1 MPNSI
6 KSFTERRLN
15 QAFLDELFAKELA
28 SAEYGHMIYS
38 PSSSSTKIILK
49 VGRVGLA
56 IGRRGKT
63 IKTLS
68 EKIKEITG
76 EKNIQIEVEA
86 LEEPEALAQ
95 VMATR
100 LASSLERGRHFRR
113 SAYGTIRRIMSAGA
127 LGCQITVSGKITS
140 QRARVENFREGFVA
154 KTGHPA
160 EMFVDRGYAKA
171 KIKRGI
177 LGVCVWIMQKDAV
190 LPDAVEIIAEPTH
203 TSREITDTDLD
214 EEFTDL
220 DEQEN
225 LEPEEFGDLDIS
237 LDDLSEL
244 ESVESEVDSTIPNE
258 ATQALTEELVEA
270 EAVPE
275 ELVEVE
281 AVPEE
286 LVEVEAVPEELV
298 EAETVPEELVE
309 AETVPEE
316 LVEAEAV
323 PEELVEAEAAPEDE
337 KKESK

>member
-68 EKIKEITG
+68 EKIKKITG

-86 LEEPEALAQ
+86 LEEPEAFAQ

-220 DEQEN
+220 DEQEI
-225 LEPEEFGDLDIS
+225 LEPEEFADLDIS

-258 ATQALTEELVEA
+258 ATQALTEELTEA

-275 ELVEVE
+275 ELVEAE
-281 AVPEE
+281 KAV
-286 LVEVEAVPEELV
+286 EELV
-298 EAETVPEELVE
+298 EAEKAAEELVE
-309 AETVPEE
+309 AEAVPEE

-323 PEELVEAEAAPEDE
+323 PEELVEAEKAAEDE

>member
-68 EKIKEITG
+68 EKIKKITG

-86 LEEPEALAQ
+86 LEEPEAFAQ

-220 DEQEN
+220 DEQEI
-225 LEPEEFGDLDIS
+225 LEPEEFADLDIS

-275 ELVEVE
+275 ELVEAE
-281 AVPEE
+281 A
-286 LVEVEAVPEELV
+286 
-298 EAETVPEELVE
+298 
-309 AETVPEE
+309 VPEE

-323 PEELVEAEAAPEDE
+323 PEELVEAEKAAEDE

>member
-220 DEQEN
+220 DEQEI
-225 LEPEEFGDLDIS
+225 LEPEEFADLDIS

-258 ATQALTEELVEA
+258 ATQALTEELTEA

-275 ELVEVE
+275 ELTE
-281 AVPEE
+281 AK
-286 LVEVEAVPEELV
+286 
-298 EAETVPEELVE
+298 TVPEELVE
-309 AETVPEE
+309 AEK
-316 LVEAEAV
+316 
-323 PEELVEAEAAPEDE
+323 AAEDE

>member
-68 EKIKEITG
+68 EKIKKITG

-86 LEEPEALAQ
+86 LEEPEAFAQ

-220 DEQEN
+220 DEQEI
-225 LEPEEFGDLDIS
+225 LEPEEFADLDIS

-258 ATQALTEELVEA
+258 ATQALTEELTEA

-275 ELVEVE
+275 ELVESE

-286 LVEVEAVPEELV
+286 SA
-298 EAETVPEELVE
+298 
-309 AETVPEE
+309 
-316 LVEAEAV
+316 EAEAV
-323 PEELVEAEAAPEDE
+323 PEELVEAEKAAEDE
-337 KKESK
+337 KKETK

>member
-76 EKNIQIEVEA
+76 EKNVQIEVEA

-220 DEQEN
+220 DDQEN
-225 LEPEEFGDLDIS
+225 IEAEEFADLDIN

-244 ESVESEVDSTIPNE
+244 ETVESEVDSTIPNE

-270 EAVPE
+270 EAEALPE
-275 ELVEVE
+275 
-281 AVPEE
+281 A
-286 LVEVEAVPEELV
+286 
-298 EAETVPEELVE
+298 
-309 AETVPEE
+309 VPEE

-323 PEELVEAEAAPEDE
+323 PEAVPEELVEAEAVPKEAAEDD

>member
-68 EKIKEITG
+68 EKIKKITG

-275 ELVEVE
+275 ELVE
-281 AVPEE
+281 
-286 LVEVEAVPEELV
+286 
-298 EAETVPEELVE
+298 
-309 AETVPEE
+309 
-316 LVEAEAV
+316 AEAV
-323 PEELVEAEAAPEDE
+323 PEDE

>member
-38 PSSSSTKIILK
+38 PSSSSTKIILR

-68 EKIKEITG
+68 EKIKKITG

-86 LEEPEALAQ
+86 LEEPEAFAQ

-220 DEQEN
+220 DEQEI
-225 LEPEEFGDLDIS
+225 LEPEEFADLDIS

-275 ELVEVE
+275 ELVEAE
-281 AVPEE
+281 A
-286 LVEVEAVPEELV
+286 
-298 EAETVPEELVE
+298 
-309 AETVPEE
+309 VPEE

-323 PEELVEAEAAPEDE
+323 PEELVEAEAVPEELVEAEKAAEDE

>member
-258 ATQALTEELVEA
+258 ATQALTEELVET
-270 EAVPE
+270 
-275 ELVEVE
+275 
-281 AVPEE
+281 
-286 LVEVEAVPEELV
+286 EAVPEELV
-298 EAETVPEELVE
+298 EAEAVSEELVE
-309 AETVPEE
+309 TEAVPEE

-323 PEELVEAEAAPEDE
+323 PEELVEAEAVPEDE

>member
-68 EKIKEITG
+68 EKIKKITG

-86 LEEPEALAQ
+86 LEEPEAFAQ

-220 DEQEN
+220 DEQEI
-225 LEPEEFGDLDIS
+225 LEPEEFADLDIS

-258 ATQALTEELVEA
+258 ATQALTEELTEA
-270 EAVPE
+270 EA
-275 ELVEVE
+275 
-281 AVPEE
+281 
-286 LVEVEAVPEELV
+286 
-298 EAETVPEELVE
+298 
-309 AETVPEE
+309 VPEE

-323 PEELVEAEAAPEDE
+323 PEELVEAEAVPEELVEAEKAAEDE

>member
-68 EKIKEITG
+68 EKIKKITG

-86 LEEPEALAQ
+86 LEEPEAFAQ

-220 DEQEN
+220 DEQEI
-225 LEPEEFGDLDIS
+225 LEPEEFADLDIS

-258 ATQALTEELVEA
+258 ATQALTEELTEAEAVPEELTEA

-275 ELVEVE
+275 ELVESE

-286 LVEVEAVPEELV
+286 SA
-298 EAETVPEELVE
+298 
-309 AETVPEE
+309 
-316 LVEAEAV
+316 EAEAV
-323 PEELVEAEAAPEDE
+323 PEELVEAEKAAEDE
-337 KKESK
+337 KKETK

>member
-160 EMFVDRGYAKA
+160 EIFVDRGYAKA

-220 DEQEN
+220 DEQEI
-225 LEPEEFGDLDIS
+225 LEPEEFADLDIS

-258 ATQALTEELVEA
+258 ATQALN
-270 EAVPE
+270 
-275 ELVEVE
+275 
-281 AVPEE
+281 
-286 LVEVEAVPEELV
+286 
-298 EAETVPEELVE
+298 
-309 AETVPEE
+309 EE

-323 PEELVEAEAAPEDE
+323 PEELVEAEAVPEKLTEAEAVPEELVEAEKAAEDE
-337 KKESK
+337 KKETK

>member
-68 EKIKEITG
+68 EKIKKITG

-86 LEEPEALAQ
+86 LEEPEAFAQ

-220 DEQEN
+220 DEQEI
-225 LEPEEFGDLDIS
+225 LEPEEFADLDIS

-258 ATQALTEELVEA
+258 ATQALTEELTEA
-270 EAVPE
+270 EV
-275 ELVEVE
+275 
-281 AVPEE
+281 
-286 LVEVEAVPEELV
+286 
-298 EAETVPEELVE
+298 
-309 AETVPEE
+309 VPEE

-323 PEELVEAEAAPEDE
+323 PEELVEAEAVPKELVEAEAVPEELAEAEKAAEDE
-337 KKESK
+337 KKETK

>member
-220 DEQEN
+220 DEQEI
-225 LEPEEFGDLDIS
+225 LEPEEFADLDIS

-258 ATQALTEELVEA
+258 ATQALTEELTEA
-270 EAVPE
+270 EA
-275 ELVEVE
+275 
-281 AVPEE
+281 
-286 LVEVEAVPEELV
+286 
-298 EAETVPEELVE
+298 
-309 AETVPEE
+309 VPEE

-323 PEELVEAEAAPEDE
+323 PEELVEAEAVPEELVEAEKAAKDE

>member
-68 EKIKEITG
+68 EKIKKITG

-86 LEEPEALAQ
+86 LEEPEAFAQ

-220 DEQEN
+220 DEQEI
-225 LEPEEFGDLDIS
+225 LEPEEFADLDIS

-258 ATQALTEELVEA
+258 ATQALTEELTEA

-275 ELVEVE
+275 EL
-281 AVPEE
+281 
-286 LVEVEAVPEELV
+286 
-298 EAETVPEELVE
+298 T
-309 AETVPEE
+309 
-316 LVEAEAV
+316 EAEAV
-323 PEELVEAEAAPEDE
+323 PEELVEAVRSITRRRIGRSGSSTRRIRRIGRSR
-337 KKESK
+337 KSSRR

>member
-38 PSSSSTKIILK
+38 PSSSSTKIILR

-68 EKIKEITG
+68 EKIKKITG

-86 LEEPEALAQ
+86 LEEPEAFAQ
-95 VMATR
+95 VMAAR

-220 DEQEN
+220 DDQEN
-225 LEPEEFGDLDIS
+225 IEAEEFADLDIN

-244 ESVESEVDSTIPNE
+244 ETVESEVDSTIPNE

-270 EAVPE
+270 EAVPK
-275 ELVEVE
+275 E
-281 AVPEE
+281 A
-286 LVEVEAVPEELV
+286 
-298 EAETVPEELVE
+298 
-309 AETVPEE
+309 VPEE

-323 PEELVEAEAAPEDE
+323 PKEAVPEELVEAEAVPKEAAEDD

>member
-68 EKIKEITG
+68 EKIKKITG

-86 LEEPEALAQ
+86 LEEPEAFAQ

-220 DEQEN
+220 DEQEI
-225 LEPEEFGDLDIS
+225 LEPEEFADLDIS

-244 ESVESEVDSTIPNE
+244 ESLESEVDSTIPNE
-258 ATQALTEELVEA
+258 ATQALTEELTEA

-275 ELVEVE
+275 ELVESE

-286 LVEVEAVPEELV
+286 SA
-298 EAETVPEELVE
+298 
-309 AETVPEE
+309 
-316 LVEAEAV
+316 EAEAV
-323 PEELVEAEAAPEDE
+323 PEELVEAEKAAEDE
-337 KKESK
+337 KKETK

>member
-68 EKIKEITG
+68 EKIKKITG

-86 LEEPEALAQ
+86 LEEPEAFAQ

-220 DEQEN
+220 DEQEI
-225 LEPEEFGDLDIS
+225 LEPEEFADLDIS

-275 ELVEVE
+275 ELVEAE
-281 AVPEE
+281 A
-286 LVEVEAVPEELV
+286 
-298 EAETVPEELVE
+298 
-309 AETVPEE
+309 VPEE

-323 PEELVEAEAAPEDE
+323 PEELVEAEKAAEDE
-337 KKESK
+337 KKETK

>member
-68 EKIKEITG
+68 EKIKKITG

-86 LEEPEALAQ
+86 LEEPEAFAQ

-220 DEQEN
+220 DEQEI
-225 LEPEEFGDLDIS
+225 LEPEEFADLDIS

-258 ATQALTEELVEA
+258 ATQALN
-270 EAVPE
+270 
-275 ELVEVE
+275 
-281 AVPEE
+281 
-286 LVEVEAVPEELV
+286 EELV

-323 PEELVEAEAAPEDE
+323 PEELEEAEKAAEDE

>member
-68 EKIKEITG
+68 EKIKKITG

-86 LEEPEALAQ
+86 LEEPEAFAQ

-220 DEQEN
+220 DEQEI
-225 LEPEEFGDLDIS
+225 LEPEEFADLDIS

-258 ATQALTEELVEA
+258 ATQALTEELTEA

-275 ELVEVE
+275 EL
-281 AVPEE
+281 
-286 LVEVEAVPEELV
+286 
-298 EAETVPEELVE
+298 T
-309 AETVPEE
+309 
-316 LVEAEAV
+316 EAEAV
-323 PEELVEAEAAPEDE
+323 PEELTEAEAAPEELTEAEAAPEELVDAEKAAEDE
-337 KKESK
+337 KKETK

>member
-68 EKIKEITG
+68 EKIKKITG

-86 LEEPEALAQ
+86 LEEPEAFAQ

-220 DEQEN
+220 DEQEI
-225 LEPEEFGDLDIS
+225 LEPEEFADLDIS

-258 ATQALTEELVEA
+258 ATQALTEELTEA

-275 ELVEVE
+275 ELVESE
-281 AVPEE
+281 KAV
-286 LVEVEAVPEELV
+286 EELV
-298 EAETVPEELVE
+298 EAEKAAEEL
-309 AETVPEE
+309 T
-316 LVEAEAV
+316 EAEAV
-323 PEELVEAEAAPEDE
+323 PEELVEAEKAAEDE

>member
-275 ELVEVE
+275 ELVE
-281 AVPEE
+281 A
-286 LVEVEAVPEELV
+286 EAVPEELV
-298 EAETVPEELVE
+298 EAETVPE
-309 AETVPEE
+309 
-316 LVEAEAV
+316 
-323 PEELVEAEAAPEDE
+323 DE

>member
-68 EKIKEITG
+68 EKIKKITG

-86 LEEPEALAQ
+86 LEEPEAFAQ

-220 DEQEN
+220 DEQEI
-225 LEPEEFGDLDIS
+225 LEPEEFADLDIS

-244 ESVESEVDSTIPNE
+244 ESLESEVDSTIPNE
-258 ATQALTEELVEA
+258 ATQALTEELVEE

-275 ELVEVE
+275 ELVEAE
-281 AVPEE
+281 KA
-286 LVEVEAVPEELV
+286 AEELV
-298 EAETVPEELVE
+298 EAETVPEELTE
-309 AETVPEE
+309 AKTVPEE

-323 PEELVEAEAAPEDE
+323 PEELVEAEKAAEDE
-337 KKESK
+337 KKETK